1 MIYMRRKNSEHFKTI
16 EEFIDR
22 YIQTNDR
29 SPSQREIAAGI
40 GMSNANV
47 SRYLSYMKQEGMID
61 YDGTRNI
68 VTRKQEKANADTVM
82 LPVLGAIACGMP
94 IFAEENVEQYVRLP
108 SSWLGR
114 GEHFLLRTKGDSM
127 IGIGISDGD
136 LVIVRKQD
144 HAEEGQIIVAL
155 IDNESATLKRYYRDD
170 EKRMIRLHPENESM
184 DDIYVEETKLRIQGV
199 AIKLLKDIV

>member
-1 MIYMRRKNSEHFKTI
+1 MRRKNPEHFKTI
-16 EEFIDR
+16 EEFIDS
-22 YIQTNDR
+22 YIQINDR
-29 SPSQREIAAGI
+29 SPSQREIAAGT

-114 GEHFLLRTKGDSM
+114 GEHFLLRTEGDSM

-144 HAEEGQIIVAL
+144 YAEEGQVIVAL
-155 IDNESATLKRYYRDD
+155 IDHESATLKRYYRDD

>member
-1 MIYMRRKNSEHFKTI
+1 MRRKNPEHFKTI
-16 EEFIDR
+16 EEFIDS

-29 SPSQREIAAGI
+29 SPSQREIAAGT

-114 GEHFLLRTKGDSM
+114 GEHFLLRTEGDSM

-144 HAEEGQIIVAL
+144 HAEEGQVIVAL

>member
-1 MIYMRRKNSEHFKTI
+1 MRRKNPEHFKTI

-114 GEHFLLRTKGDSM
+114 GEHFLLRTEGDSM

-144 HAEEGQIIVAL
+144 HAEEGQVIVAL

>member
-1 MIYMRRKNSEHFKTI
+1 MRRKNPEHFKTI
-16 EEFIDR
+16 EEFIDS

-29 SPSQREIAAGI
+29 SPSQREIAAGT

-114 GEHFLLRTKGDSM
+114 GEHFLLRTEGDSM

-144 HAEEGQIIVAL
+144 HAEEGQVIVAL
-155 IDNESATLKRYYRDD
+155 IDNESATLKRYYHDD
-170 EKRMIRLHPENESM
+170 EKRMIRLHPENDSM

>member
-1 MIYMRRKNSEHFKTI
+1 MRRKNPEHFKTI
-16 EEFIDR
+16 EEFIDS

-29 SPSQREIAAGI
+29 SPSQREIAAGT

-114 GEHFLLRTKGDSM
+114 GEHFLLRTEGDSM
-127 IGIGISDGD
+127 IDIGISDGD

-144 HAEEGQIIVAL
+144 HAEEGQVIVAL

>member
-1 MIYMRRKNSEHFKTI
+1 MGCVGLYGY
-16 EEFIDR
+16 EEFIDN
-22 YIQTNDR
+22 YTETYER
-29 SPSQREIAAGI
+29 SPSRREIAAGT

-82 LPVLGAIACGMP
+82 LPVLGSIACGMP
-94 IFAEENVEQYVRLP
+94 IFAEENVEQYIRLP

-114 GEHFLLRTKGDSM
+114 GEHFLLRTEGDSM

-144 HAEEGQIIVAL
+144 HAEEGQVIVAL

-184 DDIYVEETKLRIQGV
+184 DDIYIEETKLRIQGV

>member
-1 MIYMRRKNSEHFKTI
+1 MRRKNPEHFKTI
-16 EEFIDR
+16 EEFINS

-29 SPSQREIAAGI
+29 SPSQREIAAGT

-114 GEHFLLRTKGDSM
+114 GEHFLLRTEGDSM

-144 HAEEGQIIVAL
+144 HAEEGQVIVAL

>member
-1 MIYMRRKNSEHFKTI
+1 MRTKNPEYFRLL
-16 EEFIDR
+16 EEFIDN
-22 YIQTNDR
+22 YTETYDR
-29 SPSQREIAAGI
+29 SPSRREIAAGT

-82 LPVLGAIACGMP
+82 LPVLGSIACGMP
-94 IFAEENVEQYVRLP
+94 IFAEENVEQYIRLP

-114 GEHFLLRTKGDSM
+114 GEHFLLRTEGDSM

-144 HAEEGQIIVAL
+144 HAEEGQVIVAL

-184 DDIYVEETKLRIQGV
+184 DDIYIEETKLRIQGV

>member
-1 MIYMRRKNSEHFKTI
+1 MRRKNSEHFKTI

-114 GEHFLLRTKGDSM
+114 GEHFLLRTEGDSM

-144 HAEEGQIIVAL
+144 HAEEGQVIVAL

>member
-1 MIYMRRKNSEHFKTI
+1 
-16 EEFIDR
+16 
-22 YIQTNDR
+22 
-29 SPSQREIAAGI
+29 
-40 GMSNANV
+40 
-47 SRYLSYMKQEGMID
+47 MID

-114 GEHFLLRTKGDSM
+114 GEHFLLRTEGDSM

-144 HAEEGQIIVAL
+144 HAEEGQVIVAL

-184 DDIYVEETKLRIQGV
+184 DDIYVEENKLRIQGV

>member
-1 MIYMRRKNSEHFKTI
+1 MRRKNPEHFKTI
-16 EEFIDR
+16 EEFIDS

-29 SPSQREIAAGI
+29 SPSQREIAAGT

-94 IFAEENVEQYVRLP
+94 IFAEENVEQYIRLP

-114 GEHFLLRTKGDSM
+114 GEHFLLRTEGDSM

-144 HAEEGQIIVAL
+144 HAEEGQVIVAL

>member
-1 MIYMRRKNSEHFKTI
+1 MRRKNPEHFRTI
-16 EEFIDR
+16 EEFINS

-29 SPSQREIAAGI
+29 SPSQREIAAGT

-114 GEHFLLRTKGDSM
+114 GEHFLLRTEGDSM

-144 HAEEGQIIVAL
+144 HAEEGQVIVAL

>member
-1 MIYMRRKNSEHFKTI
+1 MRRKNPEHFKTI

-114 GEHFLLRTKGDSM
+114 GEHFLLRTEGDSM

-144 HAEEGQIIVAL
+144 HAEEGQVIVAL

-184 DDIYVEETKLRIQGV
+184 DDIYVEENKLRIQGV

>member
-1 MIYMRRKNSEHFKTI
+1 MRRKNSEHFKTI

>member
-1 MIYMRRKNSEHFKTI
+1 MRRKNPEHFKTI
-16 EEFIDR
+16 EEFIDS

-29 SPSQREIAAGI
+29 SPSQREIAAGT

-114 GEHFLLRTKGDSM
+114 GEHFLLRTEGDSM

-144 HAEEGQIIVAL
+144 HAEEGQVIVAL

-184 DDIYVEETKLRIQGV
+184 DDIYVEENKLRIQGV

>member
-1 MIYMRRKNSEHFKTI
+1 MRRKNPEHFKTI
-16 EEFIDR
+16 EEFIDS

-114 GEHFLLRTKGDSM
+114 GEHFLLRTEGDSM

-144 HAEEGQIIVAL
+144 HAEEGQVIVAL

>member
-1 MIYMRRKNSEHFKTI
+1 MRRKNPEHFKTI
-16 EEFIDR
+16 EEFIDS

-29 SPSQREIAAGI
+29 SPSQREIAAGT

-114 GEHFLLRTKGDSM
+114 GEHFLLRTEGDSM

-144 HAEEGQIIVAL
+144 HAEEGQVIVAL
-155 IDNESATLKRYYRDD
+155 IDSESATLKRYYLDD

>member
-1 MIYMRRKNSEHFKTI
+1 MRRKNPEHFKTI
-16 EEFIDR
+16 EEFIDS

-29 SPSQREIAAGI
+29 SPSQREIAAGT

-114 GEHFLLRTKGDSM
+114 GEHFLLRTEGDSM

-144 HAEEGQIIVAL
+144 HAEGGQVIVAL

>member
-1 MIYMRRKNSEHFKTI
+1 MRTKNPEYFRLL
-16 EEFIDR
+16 EEFIDN
-22 YIQTNDR
+22 YTETYER
-29 SPSQREIAAGI
+29 SPSRREIAAGT

-82 LPVLGAIACGMP
+82 LPVLGSIACGMP
-94 IFAEENVEQYVRLP
+94 IFAEENVEQYIRLP

-114 GEHFLLRTKGDSM
+114 GEHFLLRTEGDSM

-144 HAEEGQIIVAL
+144 HAEEGQVIVAL

-184 DDIYVEETKLRIQGV
+184 DDIYIEETKLRIQGV

>member
-1 MIYMRRKNSEHFKTI
+1 MRRKNPEHFKTI

-29 SPSQREIAAGI
+29 SPSQREIAAGT
-40 GMSNANV
+40 GMSNASV

-61 YDGTRNI
+61 YAGTRNI

-114 GEHFLLRTKGDSM
+114 GEHFLLRTVGDSM

-144 HAEEGQIIVAL
+144 HAEEGQVIVAL

>member
-1 MIYMRRKNSEHFKTI
+1 MRRKNPEHFKTI
-16 EEFIDR
+16 EEFIDS

-29 SPSQREIAAGI
+29 SPSQREIAAGT

-68 VTRKQEKANADTVM
+68 VTRKQEKAKADTVM

-114 GEHFLLRTKGDSM
+114 GEHFLLRTEGDSM

-144 HAEEGQIIVAL
+144 HAEEGQVIVAL

-184 DDIYVEETKLRIQGV
+184 DDIYVEENKLRIQGV